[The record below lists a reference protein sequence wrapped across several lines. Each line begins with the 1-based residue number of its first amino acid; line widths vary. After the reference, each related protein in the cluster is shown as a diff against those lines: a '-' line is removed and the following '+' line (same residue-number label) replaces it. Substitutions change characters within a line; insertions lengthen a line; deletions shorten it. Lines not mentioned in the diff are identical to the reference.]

1 MNKSIILLIRFYKYV
16 ISPLL
21 PAACRFVPTCSEYAS
36 EAIQTHGIIKGG
48 RLAVWRLLR
57 CHPFCKN
64 CDQFTHDPV
73 PKKF

>member
-1 MNKSIILLIRFYKYV
+1 
-16 ISPLL
+16 
-21 PAACRFVPTCSEYAS
+21 PAACRFVPTCSDYAS
-36 EAIQTHGIIKGG
+36 EAIQSHGIIKGG